1 MYLMMA
7 VNVIGKGCKMCPR
20 LKVAVQDE
28 KDNKG
33 QLQERDLECAHYD
46 ECLNTVEMYRKGLE
60 DDKTD

>member
-1 MYLMMA
+1 
-7 VNVIGKGCKMCPR
+7 MCPR
-20 LKVAVQDE
+20 LKVAVLDE

-33 QLQERDLECAHYD
+33 QLKERDLECAHYD